1 MFSKESLYIN
11 AIKYDTQLKLDYKK
25 LDDEQIIEANNS
37 VFLVK
42 DEILS
47 HEIAHKINASQKQTP
62 ITYISTLLIS
72 DTTKLIPK
80 NNTKKPNDCEIA
92 HFNSDYDIA
101 VLKTTLF
108 ETQHYFEKTGIDYI
122 YSAFHILNLHIE
134 QKVCKNQLL
143 IFLFNNKA
151 FILILDENS
160 KIVYSKTVELPTFE
174 SVKKT
179 HFYDDDVVGQKLF
192 DEIYYLE
199 LSEIIHN
206 NLNEFYEKES
216 QTFIDKITILYTLK
230 QLSQEQ
236 IDNLSNELLLAIDYQ
251 PINIDEE
258 IFELSKDKHQ
268 KQSFIR
274 PRKKEKKNNYFTIF
288 IILFFL
294 ISFYGVYLLFDEV
307 KDSKET
313 QVKVEKNVRSQVKL
327 PDHVNKNDKI
337 TKRIEAIFDSIP
349 YDVVLNE
356 MVVDGDALL
365 LKAKFLKD
373 DTFIKSLQPE
383 LGSLYETIEVQLES
397 KDKKYFVDGIVMAK
411 DLLDLEDIKYKTY
424 TNKYIVDEFFPISRV
439 TEQLKILMPENAIV
453 KFQSSQN
460 NKITKFNYLVNIEVF
475 SPKEFFAL
483 IDLINNELYSISIS
497 YPISMIKNKDGK
509 IEIEF
514 NVQFSQPQ

>member
-25 LDDEQIIEANNS
+25 LDDEQIINANNS

-47 HEIAHKINASQKQTP
+47 HEIAHKINASQKETP
-62 ITYISTLLIS
+62 LTYISTLLIS

-80 NNTKKPNDCEIA
+80 NSKKPNDCEVA
-92 HFNSDYDIA
+92 HFNNDYDIA

-151 FILILDENS
+151 FILILDDKS
-160 KIVYSKTVELPTFE
+160 KIVYSKTIELPTFE
-174 SVKKT
+174 SIKKT

-230 QLSQEQ
+230 QLSQDQ
-236 IDNLSNELLLAIDYQ
+236 VDQLSNELLLTIDYQ

-258 IFELSKDKHQ
+258 IFELSKDKHH
-268 KQSFIR
+268 KQSFIS
-274 PRKKEKKNNYFTIF
+274 PRKKEKKNNYLTIF
-288 IILFFL
+288 IVLFFL
-294 ISFYGVYLLFDEV
+294 MAFYGVYLLFDEV
-307 KDSKET
+307 KDNKTKE
-313 QVKVEKNVRSQVKL
+313 VKVEKNLRSEVKL

-337 TKRIEAIFDSIP
+337 TKRIQAIFESIP
-349 YDVVLNE
+349 YDVILDE
-356 MVVDGDALL
+356 MVIDGDALL
-365 LKAKFLKD
+365 LKAQFLKD

-383 LGSLYETIEVQLES
+383 LETLYETIEVKLDS
-397 KDKKYFVDGIVMAK
+397 KEKYFITGTVMAK
-411 DLLDLEDIKYKTY
+411 DLHDLENITYKTY
-424 TNKYIVDEFFPISRV
+424 NNRYIVDEFFPISRV

-460 NKITKFNYLVNIEVF
+460 NKVTKFNYLVNLEV
-475 SPKEFFAL
+475 STPTEFFNL
-483 IDLINNELYSISIS
+483 IDMINNELYSISIS
-497 YPISMIKNKDGK
+497 YPISMIRNEEGK
-509 IEIEF
+509 IDIEF
-514 NVQFSQPQ
+514 NVQFNQPQ